1 MALPLLGF
9 AHLPLTGGVGLSPL
23 KSPLPKTTNQGAA
36 APYWMYPR
44 EIRSPS
50 AVGATQARPI
60 QAEQQ
65 NQDFGHGAAA
75 VGGQSPIENR
85 PRRPE
90 IARLLARSPRLN
102 GGPGG
107 GKGKH
112 QTFPECLCF
121 HTPPHPRRFFGSFCI
136 TAKGTRSAERNSPL
150 FIKTHKKT
158 GTLGGVPISFCYSI
172 RGYYLAYSIALVSR
186 SRWTLIWPGYSSSS
200 SIFLAISRASRTI

>member
-1 MALPLLGF
+1 MSAKKRFKNSKKRQGVDFDF
-9 AHLPLTGGVGLSPL
+9 ASLHPPPTDS
-23 KSPLPKTTNQGAA
+23 QGAA

-136 TAKGTRSAERNSPL
+136 TAKGTRRPEAAKHPGGHRPPL
-150 FIKTHKKT
+150 H
-158 GTLGGVPISFCYSI
+158 GGLGP
-172 RGYYLAYSIALVSR
+172 
-186 SRWTLIWPGYSSSS
+186 
-200 SIFLAISRASRTI
+200 RAVLGNPPAPLPPL